1 MAANRESTGLQVA
14 LILCVM
20 ITVALSVTTF
30 VYYKAADKS
39 EKEVVALRDEA
50 ARATDGLKQI
60 DRENQAYRYMIAGVG
75 SKSIVDEISSEDFLK
90 VRDQYQQDM
99 DTYAG
104 ALPEEERI
112 YSAVPG
118 HLLTYLQQRNE
129 QIAELNKQITE
140 KNNEITAVEAREKQ
154 SKDDALKQA
163 AASDGQLAD
172 ERRKFNEARATFTKT
187 ISDRDQLVNT
197 KNTEIETLTNKEA
210 QLQDTFDKT
219 VNKAQQNIDNL
230 KTKIKT
236 MEGETFEIPDG
247 RVTWVNQRDGF
258 VWISVGLADGLRR
271 QTTFSIYNQDENG
284 IDVEA
289 AKGSI
294 EVTRLIDQHL
304 AEARIIDLEAIS
316 DPILPGDVIFSP
328 VWRPGRRLGFALAG
342 LLDIDDDGRSDRDL
356 VRNLITMNGGVIH
369 AEAHDNG
376 EVTGAITHNT
386 RYIVIGEKPDE
397 TSDAAVLAGYS
408 RLTDSGRAQ
417 GTQELTLDQL
427 LSLMGWEG
435 QARTVNLGRGA
446 REEDFLPDLGTGGRG
461 YEHRY
466 HFRCF
471 PSADSHQTQAEWSLR
486 QLTCSALVRHS
497 TNRKLFG
504 ASVAFR
510 NRGSFG

>member
-14 LILCVM
+14 LILFVM

-90 VRDQYQQDM
+90 VRDQYQKDM

-140 KNNEITAVEAREKQ
+140 KNNEITAVEAREKK

-163 AASDGQLAD
+163 AASDAQLAD

-210 QLQDTFDKT
+210 QLRDTFDKT

-247 RVTWVNQRDGF
+247 PVT
-258 VWISVGLADGLRR
+258 
-271 QTTFSIYNQDENG
+271 
-284 IDVEA
+284 
-289 AKGSI
+289 
-294 EVTRLIDQHL
+294 
-304 AEARIIDLEAIS
+304 
-316 DPILPGDVIFSP
+316 
-328 VWRPGRRLGFALAG
+328 
-342 LLDIDDDGRSDRDL
+342 
-356 VRNLITMNGGVIH
+356 
-369 AEAHDNG
+369 
-376 EVTGAITHNT
+376 
-386 RYIVIGEKPDE
+386 
-397 TSDAAVLAGYS
+397 
-408 RLTDSGRAQ
+408 
-417 GTQELTLDQL
+417 
-427 LSLMGWEG
+427 
-435 QARTVNLGRGA
+435 
-446 REEDFLPDLGTGGRG
+446 
-461 YEHRY
+461 
-466 HFRCF
+466 
-471 PSADSHQTQAEWSLR
+471 
-486 QLTCSALVRHS
+486 
-497 TNRKLFG
+497 
-504 ASVAFR
+504 
-510 NRGSFG
+510 

>member
-14 LILCVM
+14 LILFVM

-39 EKEVVALRDEA
+39 EKEATRLQAEA
-50 ARATDGLKQI
+50 ASALDGLKQT

-75 SKSIVDEISSEDFLK
+75 SKTIVDEISGEDFMA
-90 VRDQYQQDM
+90 VRDQYVKDM
-99 DTYAG
+99 ETYGG

-112 YSAVPG
+112 YSALPG

-129 QIAELNKQITE
+129 QISELNKQIAE
-140 KNNEITAVEAREKQ
+140 KNKEIVQVEAREKQ
-154 SKDDALKQA
+154 AKDDALKA
-163 AASDGQLAD
+163 AATSDAQLAD
-172 ERRKFNEARATFTKT
+172 ERRKFNEARAAFTKT
-187 ISDRDQLVNT
+187 IAQRDQLMND
-197 KNTEIETLTNKEA
+197 KNGEIETLTNKEA
-210 QLQDTFDKT
+210 QLRDTFDKT
-219 VNKAQQNIDNL
+219 VTKAQQNIDNL

-284 IDVEA
+284 IDAEA
-289 AKGSI
+289 SKGSI

-304 AEARIIDLEAIS
+304 AEARILNIEAIS

-342 LLDIDDDGRSDRDL
+342 LLDIDNDGRSDRDL

-386 RYIVIGEKPDE
+386 RYIVSGEKPDE

-408 RLTDSGRAQ
+408 RLTDDARAQ

-435 QARTVNLGRGA
+435 QARTVNLGRGS
-446 REEDFLPDLGTGGRG
+446 REEDFLPEMGTGGRG
-461 YEHRY
+461 YNTGTT
-466 HFRCF
+466 
-471 PSADSHQTQAEWSLR
+471 AD
-486 QLTCSALVRHS
+486 
-497 TNRKLFG
+497 
-504 ASVAFR
+504 AFR
-510 NRGSFG
+510 PRTPTKSKRGGAYGN